1 MRQLQL
7 TVLIHSPRLPFSF
20 TEFWMRAWTLNRM
33 ATVSSML
40 LLRPATATS
49 TSTLTAVTTA
59 RRINEARSL
68 LSYTHTGIFTQTF
81 WFTFIWFDF
90 YLYLLSLFSSGVSVS
105 VATDND
111 IFIQTHA
118 ALVSEI
124 SCWCCSL
131 SWRGAEGRPGVRRVG
146 AASSPRQAGRCTYK
160 SSHTHRNR
168 RIQLPQRPLSNTLT
182 RTQTRDT
189 KRRHERQTND
199 ADAGTWHSA
208 FILFFLLCKFL
219 ILFILLFILHAAAA
233 TLMASVVAAHLTWDS
248 TLFWYYFYLIA
259 GSCLP
264 STLR

>member
-1 MRQLQL
+1 MRQL
-7 TVLIHSPRLPFSF
+7 TVLVHSPRLPFSF
-20 TEFWMRAWTLNRM
+20 TEFWMWAWTLNRM
-33 ATVSSML
+33 ATVCSML
-40 LLRPATATS
+40 LLRYSAAATS
-49 TSTLTAVTTA
+49 TSTSALTAVTTA

-68 LSYTHTGIFTQTF
+68 LSYTHTGTNTQTF

-131 SWRGAEGRPGVRRVG
+131 SWRRAG

-208 FILFFLLCKFL
+208 FILFFFLCKFL

-233 TLMASVVAAHLTWDS
+233 TLMASVAAAHLTWDLN
-248 TLFWYYFYLIA
+248 LFWYYFYLIA
-259 GSCLP
+259 GLCLP